1 MSASDV
7 SSNASKSAPV
17 GQPPDFLLAVFEK
30 SDKVIRFCGTI
41 RPGFVP
47 LCASTMQWISEQL
60 IIVLEEFGPE
70 NFGAVVS
77 DNGGGCENGR
87 KLTKE
92 KYPHLAIQRCM
103 MHGFA
108 LIMGSVLGCEHP

>member
-1 MSASDV
+1 MLVMCNVSFNTVDSAW
-7 SSNASKSAPV
+7 
-17 GQPPDFLLAVFEK
+17 FR
-30 SDKVIRFCGTI
+30 RFCGTI
-41 RPGFVP
+41 RPGFAP
-47 LCASTMQWISEQL
+47 RCASTMQWISEQL

-92 KYPHLAIQRCM
+92 KYPHLAIPRCM

-108 LIMGSVLGCEHP
+108 LIMGSVFGHSWAVNILKQCQKLRGC

>member
-1 MSASDV
+1 MDPSILTCFWVIIAVLPGIGAVTLRTKDASVD
-7 SSNASKSAPV
+7 SHNA
-17 GQPPDFLLAVFEK
+17 E
-30 SDKVIRFCGTI
+30 
-41 RPGFVP
+41 
-47 LCASTMQWISEQL
+47 WISEQL

-92 KYPHLAIQRCM
+92 KYPHLAIQRSM
-103 MHGFA
+103 KLSSLA
-108 LIMGSVLGCEHP
+108 QRPLLDRQQL